1 MFTSSRAAMGEDLH
15 RLPMAESDINVSMK
29 N

>member
-1 MFTSSRAAMGEDLH
+1 MFTSSRAVMGKDPC